1 MAVLEQLLD
10 QAEGQFQSIDR
21 RWRPTDLLVEPY
33 RRQMLTRI
41 ERLYDEISAA
51 EPEFKTLDRAEFYL
65 RSLRNLR
72 VWLRQAKFAWRF
84 DDMTF
89 LQAVA
94 GFYTDYGAILRLL
107 KIDQA
112 RGRLPQSEQGV

>member
-1 MAVLEQLLD
+1 VAVLPSLLD
-10 QAEGQFQSIDR
+10 KTDGQFQQIDR
-21 RWRPTDLLVEPY
+21 RWRPTNLLVEPY
-33 RRQMLTRI
+33 RRQMLTTI
-41 ERLYDEISAA
+41 EGLHKEISAA
-51 EPEFKTLDRAEFYL
+51 ESEFKTLDRAEFYL

-72 VWLRQAKFAWRF
+72 VWVRQAKFAWRF

-89 LQAVA
+89 LQAIS

-112 RGRLPQSEQGV
+112 RGRLPRNE